1 MDAHL
6 VLNMISAGFAL
17 LLFLQAPGGSS
28 LITFLPLVVIMV
40 IFYVM
45 LILPAQRRQKKTN
58 EMLNALKAGDKV
70 LTSGGIYGTIV
81 GLEGEAVQLR
91 IADQVKVKVSR
102 SAITG
107 IQPEGKES

>member
-1 MDAHL
+1 MNTGA
-6 VLNMISAGFAL
+6 VAL
-17 LLFLQAPGGSS
+17 LAFWQAPTGGSG
-28 LITFLPLVVIMV
+28 LVTFLPLVLIMV

-58 EMLNALKAGDKV
+58 EMLAALKTGDKV

-91 IADQVKVKVSR
+91 IADQVKVKVAR

-107 IQPEGKES
+107 VQPEGKES

>member
-1 MDAHL
+1 
-6 VLNMISAGFAL
+6 MITGSGAP
-17 LLFLQAPGGSS
+17 LFLFLAQAPTAGSG
-28 LITFLPLVVIMV
+28 LITFLPLIVIMV
-40 IFYVM
+40 IFYVL

-58 EMLNALKAGDKV
+58 EMLGSLKTGDKV

-91 IADQVKVKVSR
+91 IADQVKVRVAR

-107 IQPEGKES
+107 VQPETKES

>member
-1 MDAHL
+1 MSIA
-6 VLNMISAGFAL
+6 MAGFAL
-17 LLFLQAPGGSS
+17 LGFFQAAGGSS
-28 LITFLPLVVIMV
+28 LITFLPLIVIMV

-58 EMLNALKAGDKV
+58 EMLNALKSGDKV

-81 GLEGEAVQLR
+81 GLEGDAVQLR
-91 IADQVKVKVSR
+91 IADQVKVKVAR

-107 IQPEGKES
+107 IQAEGKES

>member
-1 MDAHL
+1 MNIAT
-6 VLNMISAGFAL
+6 AGFAL
-17 LLFLQAPGGSS
+17 LGFFQAAGGG
-28 LITFLPLVVIMV
+28 LLTFLPLVVIMV

-58 EMLNALKAGDKV
+58 EMLGALKTGDKV

-81 GLEGEAVQLR
+81 GLESDAVQLR
-91 IADQVKVKVSR
+91 IADQVKVKVAR

-107 IQPEGKES
+107 IQPEGKED